1 MTTLDGET
9 VRMSMFAGRPVY
21 INFWGTWCPPCVE
34 ELPLLESFAREQ
46 AALPDGAFML
56 VPLVG
61 IVIALGMLLAEDAP
75 ATDVRATADPNR
87 PRSGVAVL
95 DRPLDDFVM
104 TTLDGET
111 VRMSMFAGRPV
122 YINFWGTWCPPC
134 VEELPLLEAFAR
146 EQAALPDG
154 AVILA
159 SNNTETPEQIRAYF
173 AENGLELPHI
183 LFVQDA
189 DSALYRWFGV
199 FQMPTTY
206 VADAGQT
213 VRLVKYGAF
222 SEADLAAY
230 QAEITG
236 LGQP

>member
-1 MTTLDGET
+1 VL
-9 VRMSMFAGRPVY
+9 
-21 INFWGTWCPPCVE
+21 
-34 ELPLLESFAREQ
+34 
-46 AALPDGAFML
+46 FML